1 MDARHRLARKSMADR
16 VLSPVL
22 AAPVKPEANLAL
34 IARLLPL
41 DLAVFLVYLT
51 VGAPL
56 PVIPLFVNDRLGF
69 DPIIVGIVIGAQAAA
84 TLLARPLA
92 GGLSGKR
99 GTPAAGMIGALSSG
113 LGGGLC

>member
-1 MDARHRLARKSMADR
+1 MSDR

-22 AAPVKPEANLAL
+22 SAPAKPEANLAL

-56 PVIPLFVNDRLGF
+56 PVIPLFVHDRLGF
-69 DPIIVGIVIGAQAAA
+69 DPIVVGIVIGAQAAA

-92 GGLSGKR
+92 GG
-99 GTPAAGMIGALSSG
+99 
-113 LGGGLC
+113 GGGAGRATGRACFGGVEIGSLRLVFFSFCLVVVV